1 MAMSKIP
8 DKTQS
13 DIAKQAKQLKGRLS
27 IGDEAPIGS
36 DFPSILQKLNI
47 ILLEYPIKRTGS
59 NSFSAIFCRTK
70 VAGEEVMF
78 LGVNTWDYYDRQL
91 FAIAHELYHF
101 LNPSQ
106 PHISRDDDFD
116 NPIEKHADWF
126 AAEFLLPLQVLKTHV
141 LDTFGKR
148 NINECSR
155 SALLRFI
162 ARLQCTWWMPYK
174 SIIHRLYE
182 ADAIDEKTY
191 QDLFAIDERDSSG
204 IYYRIGDATARET
217 FSLLN
222 KQTKSCG
229 TDSANLEFCLRNFED
244 GIISEEELYD
254 GLQLFDR
261 LPEDFGISFIA
272 EDEDDDE
279 VEVGGA
285 KDEC

>member
-36 DFPSILQKLNI
+36 DFPSILQKLNV
-47 ILLEYPIKRTGS
+47 ILLECPIKRTGS

-70 VAGEEVMF
+70 VDGKEVMF

-106 PHISRDDDFD
+106 PHISRDDDLD
-116 NPIEKHADWF
+116 NPIEKQADWF

-155 SALLRFI
+155 PALLRFI

-191 QDLFAIDERDSSG
+191 QELFAIDERDPSG
-204 IYYRIGDATARET
+204 IYYRIGDATAHET

-229 TDSANLEFCLRNFED
+229 TDSANLEACLRNFED

-272 EDEDDDE
+272 EDEDGDE

>member
-13 DIAKQAKQLKGRLS
+13 DIAKQAKRLKGRLS

-47 ILLEYPIKRTGS
+47 ILLECPIKRTGS

-70 VAGEEVMF
+70 VDGKEVMF

-106 PHISRDDDFD
+106 PHISRDDDLD

-155 SALLRFI
+155 PALLRFI

-191 QDLFAIDERDSSG
+191 QELFAIDERDPSG
-204 IYYRIGDATARET
+204 IYYRIGDATAHET

-229 TDSANLEFCLRNFED
+229 TDSANLEACLRNFED

>member
-27 IGDEAPIGS
+27 IGDEASIGS

-47 ILLEYPIKRTGS
+47 ILLECPIKRTGS

-70 VAGEEVMF
+70 VDGKEVMF

-106 PHISRDDDFD
+106 PHISRDDDLD
-116 NPIEKHADWF
+116 NPIEKQADWF

-155 SALLRFI
+155 PALLRFI

-191 QDLFAIDERDSSG
+191 QELFAIDERDPSG
-204 IYYRIGDATARET
+204 IYYRIGDATAHET

-229 TDSANLEFCLRNFED
+229 TDSANLEACLRNFED

>member
-47 ILLEYPIKRTGS
+47 ILLECPIKRTGS

-70 VAGEEVMF
+70 VDGKEVMF

-106 PHISRDDDFD
+106 PHISRDDDLD
-116 NPIEKHADWF
+116 NPIEKQADWF
-126 AAEFLLPLQVLKTHV
+126 AAELLLPLQVLKTHV

-148 NINECSR
+148 DINEYSR
-155 SALLRFI
+155 PTLLRFI
-162 ARLQCTWWMPYK
+162 ARLQCTWWIPYK

-182 ADAIDEKTY
+182 ADAIDESTY
-191 QDLFAIDERDSSG
+191 QELFAVDERDPSG
-204 IYYRIGDATARET
+204 MYYRIGDATAHET

-229 TDSANLEFCLRNFED
+229 TDSANLEVCLRNFED